1 MRLILPGSRWPLFA
15 LAAALRLV
23 HLQAPILGVHS
34 WRQADTAALARN
46 AYEQGLPFWLPQ
58 VDWGGVGSGIAET
71 DPPIYSMAVALL
83 YQLAGPHEWLARGLS
98 LLFSL
103 AALGLL
109 LRLGEEL
116 LGAEAGWWGGLFFAV
131 LPLSVFYGRTVQ
143 PESLLLFCAAL
154 ALERGLAWRRRGKP
168 LDLALAGIS
177 LATAVLIKVLPLFW
191 LGLPLL
197 WLAWLR
203 YGKNLWRRWEIWL
216 TLALVL
222 AVSIGWYAHAHQI
235 FLQTGLSF
243 GFWGA
248 GANRYSWGDLLGFSY
263 WGEILLRSSL
273 RGLALFGLPLLLLG
287 LLLPRQS
294 AEEWLLS
301 IGLAGVLLAGALA
314 PGSSRVHE
322 YYQLPALLFVCPL
335 LGKAWVNLWYR
346 AQRRGRALL
355 RIGLALLMAV
365 SLGVLSL
372 DYWRLESTGGNA
384 TWALAQQVQ
393 RQTPSGAKIVS
404 VTGGDP
410 TLLYLA
416 HRKGWLADPSVVN
429 AAWLNER
436 AREGAT
442 HVAGSWEVIQS
453 YAPFAPG
460 AEKTRLQRLL
470 GAGDNYVVPLPIN
483 DAPDPP
489 KR

>member
-1 MRLILPGSRWPLFA
+1 
-15 LAAALRLV
+15 
-23 HLQAPILGVHS
+23 
-34 WRQADTAALARN
+34 
-46 AYEQGLPFWLPQ
+46 
-58 VDWGGVGSGIAET
+58 
-71 DPPIYSMAVALL
+71 
-83 YQLAGPHEWLARGLS
+83 
-98 LLFSL
+98 
-103 AALGLL
+103 
-109 LRLGEEL
+109 
-116 LGAEAGWWGGLFFAV
+116 
-131 LPLSVFYGRTVQ
+131 
-143 PESLLLFCAAL
+143 
-154 ALERGLAWRRRGKP
+154 
-168 LDLALAGIS
+168 
-177 LATAVLIKVLPLFW
+177 
-191 LGLPLL
+191 
-197 WLAWLR
+197 
-203 YGKNLWRRWEIWL
+203 
-216 TLALVL
+216 
-222 AVSIGWYAHAHQI
+222 
-235 FLQTGLSF
+235 
-243 GFWGA
+243 
-248 GANRYSWGDLLGFSY
+248 
-263 WGEILLRSSL
+263 
-273 RGLALFGLPLLLLG
+273 
-287 LLLPRQS
+287 
-294 AEEWLLS
+294 
-301 IGLAGVLLAGALA
+301 
-314 PGSSRVHE
+314 VHE

-365 SLGVLSL
+365 SLAVLSL
-372 DYWRLESTGGNA
+372 EYWRLESTGGNA

-393 RQTPSGAKIVS
+393 RQTPSGARIVS

-489 KR
+489 TR